1 MPQPFDVLAR
11 DYDRDFTDTATGRLQ
26 RNMVYQ
32 ALLRAQLPPSKILE
46 VNCGTGTD
54 AIWLAQQGHQVLAT
68 DISEVMLAVAAHNI
82 ARAHLTHPPQL
93 TRADAGQLL
102 ADLRL
107 SNHDFTGTTVVF
119 SNFGGLNCLS
129 PEALAQFGSD
139 AAALLPPGGTLALVM
154 ISGFCWWETFYFLA
168 KGRWRTAFRR
178 LSSGPVAARLD
189 ANTTVNTWYYT
200 PSQLHRALP
209 YFKEVH
215 LSPIGIWLPP
225 SYLDGLLGRFA
236 GLLGWLERRF
246 RWRGFAWASDH
257 YLMVLQRENG

>member
-26 RNMVYQ
+26 RDIVYR
-32 ALLRAQLPPSKILE
+32 ALLAAQWPPSRILE

-68 DISEVMLAVAAHNI
+68 DISEGMLSVAAHNI

-93 TRADAGQLL
+93 AHADAGQFL
-102 ADLRL
+102 ADLRQSNYDL
-107 SNHDFTGTTVVF
+107 SGTSVIF

-129 PEALAQFGSD
+129 PEALARFGRD
-139 AAALLPPGGTLALVM
+139 AAALLPSGGTLALVM
-154 ISGFCWWETFYFLA
+154 ISGFCGWETLYFLA

-178 LSSGPVAARLD
+178 LSSGPVEARLD
-189 ANTTVNTWYYT
+189 ATTTVATWYYS
-200 PSQLHRALP
+200 PRRLRQALP
-209 YFKEVH
+209 DFKTVS
-215 LSPIGIWLPP
+215 LDPVGIWLPP
-225 SYLDGLLGRFA
+225 SYLDGTLGRFA
-236 GLLGWLERRF
+236 SLLGWLERRC

-257 YLMVLQRENG
+257 YLIVLQRAQ